1 MIRVWESISDETLKK
16 LNNWII
22 FWLSLKVMKLNGTI
36 FRFFKKTFG
45 KNHKIK
51 KNYKFP
57 PINKEKI
64 NNKIKELEKLLR
76 LKNKLDYKL
85 LSDRTILIKP
95 K

>member
-16 LNNWII
+16 LNNWMI

-36 FRFFKKTFG
+36 FRFFKKTFI

-51 KNYKFP
+51 RNYKFP

>member
-1 MIRVWESISDETLKK
+1 MVKP
-16 LNNWII
+16 
-22 FWLSLKVMKLNGTI
+22 KVMKLNGTI
-36 FRFFKKTFG
+36 FRFFKTFI

-51 KNYKFP
+51 RNYKFP

-85 LSDRTILIKP
+85 LSDRTVQLSQSKHPLAIS
-95 K
+95 